1 MFGSSF
7 RLGKISGITISV
19 DYSWFIIFG
28 LFVFLLA
35 RGYFP
40 LAAPEIGVGW
50 YWFIS
55 VFTSLFFF
63 GSVVAHEMSHAL
75 VARRRGIPINN
86 ITLFIF
92 GGVAQMED
100 EPKTPGDEFKM
111 AIAGPLASI
120 GMAVIFFGTA
130 LVFAMSGSRLFFAAF
145 TYLWFINVILAVFNM
160 LPGFPLDGGRVFRA
174 FLWWLLGNLRRATR
188 IASVTGQMF
197 GWALIMLGVGSLFLP
212 ILRGGGSLI
221 WFALIGWFLVS
232 AARNSYQQ
240 VVLRE
245 TLQQVPIREVMSRHT
260 EAVPP
265 EISVERLVG
274 EYFLKDSPST
284 LPVERDDLLLG
295 TVSVEDVRA
304 LPRERWGATLVTEV
318 MKPLENEQVMHLD
331 EDAWDA
337 TNRMARTKSDR
348 VLVEEDGRV
357 QGLVTRGSIMRWLQT
372 HTQGLA
378 PGQA

>member
-28 LFVFLLA
+28 LFVFILA
-35 RGYFP
+35 SGWFP
-40 LAAPEIGVGW
+40 QTVPQSPVWW
-50 YWFIS
+50 YWAIA
-55 VFTSLFFF
+55 VFTSVLFF
-63 GSVVAHEMSHAL
+63 GSVVTHELSHAM
-75 VARRRGIPINN
+75 VARRRGILINN

-100 EPKTPGDEFKM
+100 EPATPGDEFKM

-120 GMAVIFFGTA
+120 GIAILFAGVALLFSMMGI
-130 LVFAMSGSRLFFAAF
+130 LVFYSSFV
-145 TYLWFINVILAVFNM
+145 YLAVINVILAVFNM
-160 LPGFPLDGGRVFRA
+160 IPGFPLDGGRVFRA
-174 FLWWLLGNLRRATR
+174 FLWWMLGSLRRATR
-188 IASVTGQMF
+188 IASITGQVF
-197 GWALIMLGVGSLFLP
+197 GWALIVLGVSSLFLP
-212 ILRGGGSLI
+212 VFRTGGSLI
-221 WFALIGWFLVS
+221 WFALVGWFLVS

-245 TLQQVPIREVMSRHT
+245 TLRQVPIREVMSTRA

-274 EYFLKDSPST
+274 EYFMKDSSPT
-284 LPVERDDLLLG
+284 LPVERDGLILG
-295 TVSVEDVRA
+295 TVSLEDVRA
-304 LPRERWGATLVTEV
+304 LPRERWGSTLVTEI
-318 MKPLENEQVMHLD
+318 MKALGDEQVMNLN

-337 TNRMARTKSDR
+337 TNRMARTNSDR
-348 VLVEEDGRV
+348 VLVTEGGHVE
-357 QGLVTRGSIMRWLQT
+357 GLVTRGSIMRWLQT
-372 HTQGLA
+372 HASRFA